1 MYLKFLHVFS
11 WLDSSFLFNPESY
24 SIFWMYHCLFIHS
37 LTKLLPNFDIMDKVS
52 INIQKIKIKR
62 KRLWHWERLKA
73 GGEGDDRGWDGWR
86 ASPTQRCEFQKAPG
100 DGEGQGSLACFSPW
114 GHKESDATEQL
125 NWKKNMYKSYI
136 RKNMKLWWKTSKKN

>member
-1 MYLKFLHVFS
+1 MHLNFLHIFS

-73 GGEGDDRGWDGWR
+73 GGEGDDRRWNGFMVSMNQWTRTWVSSRSGV
-86 ASPTQRCEFQKAPG
+86 
-100 DGEGQGSLACFSPW
+100 GQGSLVCCSPW
-114 GHKESDATEQL
+114 GHKEKSQAWLSNWNEL
-125 NWKKNMYKSYI
+125 NWTELKKVGG
-136 RKNMKLWWKTSKKN
+136 W